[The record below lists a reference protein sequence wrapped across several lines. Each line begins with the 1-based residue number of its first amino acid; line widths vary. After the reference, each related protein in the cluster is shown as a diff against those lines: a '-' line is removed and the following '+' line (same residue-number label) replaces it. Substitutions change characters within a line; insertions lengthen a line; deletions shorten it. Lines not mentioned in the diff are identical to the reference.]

1 MAGSKNNANQ
11 PSSGCSHHYQPIYI
25 SPLILK
31 ETMKKTIIAL
41 IIAATLATGCTRIET
56 GEVGVRLN
64 ANKEIEGAEM
74 LPGSWNQ
81 TLIGSVLEFP
91 VRDIIINISDKKYQT
106 SDSAA
111 LDDFDVT
118 FVYSINPASVS
129 EIYSTKSRAFHVE
142 SKEGIYLMYAYMET
156 LVNNAAYKAV
166 RAYAALEVA
175 DKREAIERAI
185 YDSVV
190 EKLKGEKLDVSI
202 IPGAVTVRS
211 IMPNKEILA
220 SATRYVSAQN
230 ELRVKQTEVDIAKK
244 ESERMA
250 ALSSNSTASIAYMN
264 AQATL
269 NISEG
274 IKAGKVQ
281 TIVVPSNMTG
291 LMINK

>member
-1 MAGSKNNANQ
+1 MK
-11 PSSGCSHHYQPIYI
+11 
-25 SPLILK
+25 LK
-31 ETMKKTIIAL
+31 LIAL
-41 IIAATLATGCTRIET
+41 AIAVAVSSACTRIET

-64 ANKEIEGAEM
+64 ANKQIEGTEM

-91 VRDIIINISDKKYQT
+91 VRDIIINVTDKKYQT

-118 FVYSINPASVS
+118 FVYSINPTSVA
-129 EIYSTKSRAFHVE
+129 ELYSTKSRAFHAE
-142 SKEGIYLMYAYMET
+142 GKEGVFLMYSYLET

-175 DKREAIERAI
+175 DKREPIEKAILESI
-185 YDSVV
+185 ID
-190 EKLKGEKLDVSI
+190 KLKAEKLDTSI

-244 ESERMA
+244 ESERMS
-250 ALSSNSTASIAYMN
+250 ALANNSTQSIAYMN
-264 AQATL
+264 AQAAL

-274 IKAGKVQ
+274 IKNGKVQ

-291 LMINK
+291 LMIGK

>member
-64 ANKEIEGAEM
+64 ANKQIEGTEM

-91 VRDIIINISDKKYQT
+91 VRDIILNVTDKKYQT
-106 SDSAA
+106 SDTAA

-118 FVYSINPASVS
+118 FVYSINPTSVS
-129 EIYSTKSRAFHVE
+129 ELYSTKSRAFHAE
-142 SKEGIYLMYAYMET
+142 SKEGIYLMYTYMET

-190 EKLKGEKLDVSI
+190 DKLKGEKLDLAI
-202 IPGAVTVRS
+202 IPGAVTIRS
-211 IMPNKEILA
+211 IMPNREILA

-291 LMINK
+291 LMISK

>member
-1 MAGSKNNANQ
+1 MAGGENNANQ

-25 SPLILK
+25 SPLILR
-31 ETMKKTIIAL
+31 ETMKKPIIAL

-118 FVYSINPASVS
+118 FVYSINPSSVS
-129 EIYSTKSRAFHVE
+129 ELYSTKSRAFHAE
-142 SKEGIYLMYAYMET
+142 SKEGVFLMYTYLET

-166 RAYAALEVA
+166 RVYAALEVA
-175 DKREAIERAI
+175 DKREAVEKAI
-185 YDSVV
+185 YESVV
-190 EKLKGEKLDVSI
+190 EKLKAEKLDLAIV
-202 IPGAVTVRS
+202 PGAVTVRS

-244 ESERMA
+244 ESERMV

-274 IKAGKVQ
+274 IKNGKVQ

-291 LMINK
+291 LMISK

>member
-1 MAGSKNNANQ
+1 MYTYSK
-11 PSSGCSHHYQPIYI
+11 
-25 SPLILK
+25 
-31 ETMKKTIIAL
+31 MKKSIIAL
-41 IIAATLATGCTRIET
+41 VMAAVLATGCTRIET

-64 ANKEIEGAEM
+64 ANKQIEGTELM
-74 LPGSWNQ
+74 PGSWNQ

-91 VRDIIINISDKKYQT
+91 VRDIIITLNDKKYQT

-118 FVYSINPASVS
+118 FVYSINPTSVS
-129 EIYSTKSRAFHVE
+129 ELYSTKSRAFHAE
-142 SKEGIYLMYAYMET
+142 AKEGVYLMYTYMET

-166 RAYAALEVA
+166 RTYTALEVS
-175 DKREAIERAI
+175 DKRELIEKAI

-190 EKLKGEKLDVSI
+190 EKLKAEKLEVAL

-211 IMPNKEILA
+211 IMPNKQILA
-220 SATRYVSAQN
+220 SATQYVSAQN
-230 ELRVKQTEVDIAKK
+230 ELRIKQTEVDIAKK

-250 ALSSNSTASIAYMN
+250 ALANNSTASIAYMN
-264 AQATL
+264 AQAAL

-274 IKAGKVQ
+274 IKNGKVQ

-291 LMINK
+291 LMIGK

>member
-1 MAGSKNNANQ
+1 
-11 PSSGCSHHYQPIYI
+11 
-25 SPLILK
+25 
-31 ETMKKTIIAL
+31 MKKTIIAL

-64 ANKEIEGAEM
+64 ANKQIEGTEM

-91 VRDIIINISDKKYQT
+91 VRDIIINVSDKKYQT

-118 FVYSINPASVS
+118 FVYSINPTSVS
-129 EIYSTKSRAFHVE
+129 ELYSTKSRAFHAE
-142 SKEGIYLMYAYMET
+142 SKEGVFLMYTYLET

-175 DKREAIERAI
+175 DKREAIEKAI

-190 EKLKGEKLDVSI
+190 EKLKGEKLDLAI

-220 SATRYVSAQN
+220 SATKYVSAQN

-274 IKAGKVQ
+274 IKNGKVQ

-291 LMINK
+291 LMISK